1 MPNNLAKTRITKR
14 LAPDQ
19 PGAKKL
25 ARRFGDELVCVRYRQ
40 DQAAGHCYTTVEIV
54 VDDAPILN
62 DRRLPS
68 IVYLRIA
75 AGELALQRSVRQEGA
90 EWDRQRR
97 AWRISK
103 EAMLRLQLQHRV
115 VRNYPPTATG
125 NGKN

>member
-1 MPNNLAKTRITKR
+1 MPNDLAKTRITKR

-25 ARRFGDELVCVRYRQ
+25 AQRFGDELVCVRYRQ
-40 DQAAGHCYTTVEIV
+40 DPAAGHRYTTVEIV
-54 VDDAPILN
+54 VDDGPILN
-62 DRRLPS
+62 DRRLPPV
-68 IVYLRIA
+68 VYLRIA

-115 VRNYPPTATG
+115 VRKYPPVATG